1 MDPLDQIDLNKLP
14 RHIAIIMDGNGRWA
28 RRRLMNRIH
37 GHREG
42 AKSVRAVVTTCRK
55 LNIPY
60 LTLYAFSKENWR
72 RPAQEINALWD
83 LLLEYIDS
91 QLPEM
96 LEKGIRLNTIGD
108 EEGLPERVIK
118 ALDFAKEKTSKNK
131 DMVVNLAINYGGR
144 QEIIAGIKKL
154 VQEVM
159 NNQVNPDDINME
171 LFSGYLF
178 TGRQPDP
185 DLLIRTSGEFRISNF
200 LLWQLAYTEIYV
212 TPVLWPDFR
221 EKELIEAIKDY
232 QRRERRFGRTSD
244 QLHTHQ
250 AEIPAS

>member
-1 MDPLDQIDLNKLP
+1 MDPIDQLDLQKLP

-28 RRRLMNRIH
+28 RKRLLNRIH

-42 AKSVRAVVTTCRK
+42 AKSVRAIVTTCRK

-72 RPAQEINALWD
+72 RPAQEVNALWD

-96 LEKGIRLNTIGD
+96 LEKGIKLNTIGD
-108 EEGLPERVIK
+108 KEGLPPRVID
-118 ALDFAKEKTSKNK
+118 ALDVAKEKTRNNN
-131 DMVVNLAINYGGR
+131 DMVVNLAVNYGGR
-144 QEIIAGIKKL
+144 QEIISAIKKIIHSVL
-154 VQEVM
+154 E
-159 NNQVNPDDINME
+159 NEIDTEDITMD
-171 LFSGYLF
+171 LFSAYLF
-178 TGRQPDP
+178 TKGQPDP

-212 TPVLWPDFR
+212 TPILWPDFR
-221 EKELIEAIKDY
+221 EKELIDALRDY

-244 QLHTHQ
+244 QLHSHSNND
-250 AEIPAS
+250 PAS

>member
-1 MDPLDQIDLNKLP
+1 MNPIDQLDLNKLP

-28 RRRLMNRIH
+28 RKRLMNRIH

-42 AKSVRAVVTTCRK
+42 ANSVRAVVTTCRK

-72 RPAQEINALWD
+72 RPAQEVNALWD

-96 LEKGIRLNTIGD
+96 LEKGIKLNTIGD
-108 EEGLPERVIK
+108 EEGLPERVVE
-118 ALDFAKEKTSKNK
+118 ALDNAKAKTSNNS
-131 DMVVNLAINYGGR
+131 DMTVNLAINYGGR
-144 QEIIAGIKKL
+144 QEIVSGIKKIVRL
-154 VQEVM
+154 ALK
-159 NNQVNPDDINME
+159 NQVSVDDVDMQM
-171 LFSGYLF
+171 FSDCLF
-178 TGRQPDP
+178 TAGQPDP

-244 QLHTHQ
+244 QLHTPQ

>member
-1 MDPLDQIDLNKLP
+1 MDPIDQLDLTKLP

-28 RRRLMNRIH
+28 RKRLMNRIH

-42 AKSVRAVVTTCRK
+42 AKSVRAAVTTCRK

-72 RPAQEINALWD
+72 RPAQEVNALWD
-83 LLLEYIDS
+83 LLLEYIDK

-96 LEKGIRLNTIGD
+96 LEKRIRLNTIGD
-108 EEGLPERVIK
+108 EEGLPERVVK
-118 ALDFAKEKTSKNK
+118 ALDDAKEKTSKNT

-144 QEIIAGIKKL
+144 QEIITGIKKL
-154 VQEVM
+154 LRAVAEDKIL
-159 NNQVNPDDINME
+159 PEDITME
-171 LFSGYLF
+171 TFSDYLF
-178 TGRQPDP
+178 TSGQPDP

-221 EKELIEAIKDY
+221 EKELVEAIKDY
-232 QRRERRFGRTSD
+232 QKRERRFGRTSD
-244 QLHTHQ
+244 QLHS
-250 AEIPAS
+250 P